1 LRDIGS
7 RSKDEIQMLVS
18 VIGMFLMQCLML
30 VIERNIWMFEVKSLM
45 SEMLVI
51 GVQIITF
58 YFES

>member
-1 LRDIGS
+1 
-7 RSKDEIQMLVS
+7 MLVS